1 MEYLAV
7 TAKQIAGF
15 TLLEMSLVLVV
26 LAVVLGGLMQ
36 PLLNNREQLL
46 QHQAK
51 NQLEEVRQALLGYA
65 VSLGRLPCPAT
76 ETSAGVARASAVGC
90 ETYGGYVP
98 NVDLGVSGALDNEG
112 LLLDPWSKRL
122 RYRLSSHDSNA
133 DGEADFAVTGG
144 MREAG
149 LSQLR
154 GDLEISHWSG
164 GSCND
169 LQLRASHVVAVVY
182 SDGKNTNTSRAER
195 LNQAVGPHFAT
206 GAFSGS
212 TDCGFDDRLRWISDS
227 ALFTQMLRA
236 QRLP

>member
-1 MEYLAV
+1 M
-7 TAKQIAGF
+7 TAKKIAGF

-36 PLLNNREQLL
+36 PLLSNRERLL
-46 QHQAK
+46 QHQATM
-51 NQLEEVRQALLGYA
+51 QLDEIRQALLGYA

-76 ETSAGVARASAVGC
+76 SASTGVAQSSEVGC
-90 ETYGGYVP
+90 DTYGGYVP
-98 NVDLGVSGALDNEG
+98 SVDLGVSGALDSEG

-122 RYRLSSHDSNA
+122 HYRLSSHDSDA

-149 LSQLR
+149 LSRLR
-154 GDLEISHWSG
+154 GDLEISHWNG
-164 GSCND
+164 GSCD
-169 LQLRASHVVAVVY
+169 GLQLRASHVVAVVY
-182 SDGKNTNTSRAER
+182 SDGKNTNASRAEL
-195 LNQAVGPHFAT
+195 LNQAVGRHFAT
-206 GAFSGS
+206 GAFSQS
-212 TDCGFDDRLRWISDS
+212 MDCGFDDQLRWISDS